1 MESMNDFLVILMFYL
16 PLGIIGAWRWG
27 VWLFRRSVRVFYRPA
42 SNPYNA
48 PVSVVTPVYNES
60 PKVFRQALQSWQAN
74 NPQEIIAVI
83 DSTDTRCIQEFNE
96 FAKQYPEAKL
106 IITETPG
113 KRPALA
119 AGIKAAKGEI
129 IALVDSDTIWDKSL
143 LDKALSPFSDPMV
156 GDVTTRQNVLEPK
169 TIAQRIFD
177 IQLDLRYL
185 EEMPFVATT
194 SDALT
199 CLSGRTAFYRSK
211 AILPLVDDLV
221 NETFWG
227 KLCVGGDD
235 KRLTYLIEAA
245 GWKARYQSNAQVYT
259 PGATKLSTLFK
270 QRTRWS
276 RNTWRADLRA
286 LWQGWVWKHPFLA
299 FHLIDRMIC
308 PFTLTLGLTYFLASL
323 FLKMWLPAAILLG
336 WYLFS
341 RGIKILP
348 HLARR
353 PSDIVLLPVYVW
365 VNFATAIIRIYSL
378 LTLNRQDWITRRDTD
393 RAPRTGIPQLIIAR
407 ISTVAI
413 IISLTAIAVYSRGAL
428 TF

>member
-1 MESMNDFLVILMFYL
+1 MEIMNDYLAILIFYF

-27 VWLFRRSVRVFYRPA
+27 VWLFRRLVTLFYRPIN
-42 SNPYNA
+42 NPYSA
-48 PVSVVTPVYNES
+48 PVSVVTPVYNET
-60 PKVFRQALQSWQAN
+60 PEVFRQALQSWQVN
-74 NPQEIIAVI
+74 SPQEIIAVI
-83 DSTDTRCIQEFNE
+83 DYTDTRCIQVFRE

-119 AGIKAAKGEI
+119 EGIKAATGEI

-143 LDKALSPFSDPMV
+143 LDKALAPFSDPEV
-156 GDVTTRQNVLEPK
+156 GGVTTRQNVLEPK
-169 TIAQRIFD
+169 TTAQRIFD

-199 CLSGRTAFYRSK
+199 CLSGRTALYRSK

-221 NETFWG
+221 NETFLG
-227 KLCVGGDD
+227 KRCIGGDD
-235 KRLTYLIEAA
+235 KRLTYLIESA
-245 GWKARYQSNAQVYT
+245 GWKARYQRSARVYT
-259 PGATKLSTLFK
+259 PGPTKLSTLFK

-286 LWQGWVWKHPFLA
+286 LRQGWVWKYPFLA

-308 PFTLTLGLTYFLASL
+308 PFTLSLGLTYFLASL
-323 FLKMWLPAAILLG
+323 FLKMWLPAAILLV
-336 WYLFS
+336 WFVFS

-353 PSDIVLLPVYVW
+353 PADIALLPTYVL
-365 VNFATAIIRIYSL
+365 VNFATAIIRIYGL
-378 LTLNRQDWITRRDTD
+378 LTLNRQDWITRRDTH
-393 RAPRTGIPQLIIAR
+393 RALRTGIPQLILAR
-407 ISTVAI
+407 IGTAAI
-413 IISLTAIAVYSRGAL
+413 IITLTTIAVYSRGAL

>member
-1 MESMNDFLVILMFYL
+1 MESMNDLLVILMFYL

-27 VWLFRRSVRVFYRPA
+27 VWLFRRLVRVFYRPA

-48 PVSVVTPVYNES
+48 SVSVVTPVYNEN

-119 AGIKAAKGEI
+119 TGIKAAKGEI
-129 IALVDSDTIWDKSL
+129 IALVDSDTIWEKSL
-143 LDKALSPFSDPMV
+143 LNKALSPFSDPMV
-156 GDVTTRQNVLEPK
+156 GGVTTRQNVLEPK
-169 TIAQRIFD
+169 TIAQHIFD

-341 RGIKILP
+341 RGIKIIP

-353 PSDIVLLPVYVW
+353 PADIVLLPAYVW

-378 LTLNRQDWITRRDTD
+378 LTLNRQDWITRRDTH
-393 RAPRTGIPQLIIAR
+393 RAPRTGIPQLILAR

-413 IISLTAIAVYSRGAL
+413 IITLTVIAVYSRGAL

>member
-1 MESMNDFLVILMFYL
+1 MESMNDLLVILMFYI

-27 VWLFRRSVRVFYRPA
+27 VWLFRRLVRVFYRPA

-48 PVSVVTPVYNES
+48 SVSVVTPVYNEN

-83 DSTDTRCIQEFNE
+83 DSTDTRCIQEFNK

-119 AGIKAAKGEI
+119 TGIKAAKGEI
-129 IALVDSDTIWDKSL
+129 IALVDSDTIWEKSL
-143 LDKALSPFSDPMV
+143 LNKALSPFSDPMV
-156 GDVTTRQNVLEPK
+156 GGVTTRQNVLEPK
-169 TIAQRIFD
+169 TIAQHIFD

-341 RGIKILP
+341 RGIKIIP

-353 PSDIVLLPVYVW
+353 PADIVLLPTYVW

-378 LTLNRQDWITRRDTD
+378 LTLNRQDWITRRDTH
-393 RAPRTGIPQLIIAR
+393 RAPRTGIPQLILAR

-413 IISLTAIAVYSRGAL
+413 IITLTVIAVYSRGAL